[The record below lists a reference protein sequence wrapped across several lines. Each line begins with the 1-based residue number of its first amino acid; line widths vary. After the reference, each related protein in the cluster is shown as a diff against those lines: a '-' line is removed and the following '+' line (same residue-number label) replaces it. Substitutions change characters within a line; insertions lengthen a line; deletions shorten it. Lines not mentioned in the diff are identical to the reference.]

1 MTISSFLTVS
11 STLVTL
17 TGTDRGQIT
26 VQIVQDA
33 EGAYSEKRIHSLQ
46 EEWNTI
52 YPRVANYIR
61 IFARRPVQQKLSDFS
76 EESIN
81 EWLIDGLLANEDL
94 SDPIVKA
101 AHLLINDGK
110 MSHFKFLL
118 TLFDALY
125 TVGAVG
131 IKTDTSSPEN
141 WSYYSDHSP
150 SEGSIKPSSV
160 IKLHPTFWRAVGA
173 RPS

>member
-1 MTISSFLTVS
+1 MQFCLSTSASKEVRTEDKLPFKLFKTPKAHTQKSAFTLFKKSGTRFTQGSPTTSVS
-11 STLVTL
+11 LRE
-17 TGTDRGQIT
+17 D
-26 VQIVQDA
+26 
-33 EGAYSEKRIHSLQ
+33 
-46 EEWNTI
+46 
-52 YPRVANYIR
+52 
-61 IFARRPVQQKLSDFS
+61 QQKLSDFS